1 MSPSLG
7 LAAQPRAGDRSKI
20 LTRGCRG
27 KCFEDA
33 QRLPVLSQRE
43 QCDGRIA
50 IPVVMKDVE
59 RLCVFAF
66 FEQLPAP
73 QVGRIQ
79 FGRVDRV
86 FDHTHAAQMAA
97 EFYGPQRGIVLRT
110 NTGIFGRIAAANLL
124 LAPVGI
130 SDAAD
135 DAENLVAV
143 REAVVTG
150 DAGRQLR
157 PQLARTAYRKQ
168 AVRTPKPKP

>member
-1 MSPSLG
+1 
-7 LAAQPRAGDRSKI
+7 
-20 LTRGCRG
+20 
-27 KCFEDA
+27 
-33 QRLPVLSQRE
+33 
-43 QCDGRIA
+43 
-50 IPVVMKDVE
+50 MKDVE

-79 FGRVDRV
+79 FGRVDRI

-110 NTGIFGRIAAANLL
+110 DTGIFGRVAAANLL

-157 PQLARTAYRKQ
+157 PQLARAAYRKQ
-168 AVRTPKPKP
+168 ASARRPKHPAR

>member
-1 MSPSLG
+1 M
-7 LAAQPRAGDRSKI
+7 
-20 LTRGCRG
+20 
-27 KCFEDA
+27 
-33 QRLPVLSQRE
+33 
-43 QCDGRIA
+43 RI
-50 IPVVMKDVE
+50 
-59 RLCVFAF
+59 CV

-79 FGRVDRV
+79 FGRVDRI

-110 NTGIFGRIAAANLL
+110 DTGIFGRVAAANLL

-150 DAGRQLR
+150 DAGRHPATMPALR
-157 PQLARTAYRKQ
+157 IVSRRSARR
-168 AVRTPKPKP
+168 PKHPAR